1 MILKVGWDSILPF
14 LEVVLFTDGKT
25 MFAASRAMNEE
36 THGAIKS
43 AKKVFSNLNVFV
55 YPTRFVNSDFTSNRL
70 SAPRLQVWLN
80 PQYLIVRSKIDVVSL
95 VQK

>member
-1 MILKVGWDSILPF
+1 
-14 LEVVLFTDGKT
+14 

-55 YPTRFVNSDFTSNRL
+55 YPTCFVNSDSTSNRL
-70 SAPRLQVWLN
+70 STPRLQVWLN
-80 PQYLIVRSKIDVVSL
+80 PNILILSSKINVVSL
-95 VQK
+95 VQKRNDLRRIGKMNRFA